1 MGNTQGRSPEEIKGK
16 KKGKLPKGHHGK
28 QFSPP
33 QGRSGVSHQ
42 NGGIVNNTNHR
53 ESSIHLPLKEFEVP
67 DFLKDT
73 QSQPRQG
80 NSSPV
85 VKRNLKDSDFS
96 TMNGSGLMIPRKEL
110 TIPDFLRSKDESNRN
125 SVVENQGRG
134 QKLKASLDRT
144 PRNSERDYRKMNG
157 EHKAHEH
164 STDQKQHQEGKRMP
178 KLQENSQVVEGTII
192 RGHNGTSAD
201 SLERL
206 GPSAKSQLKTVNRQK
221 SHNWMETDSLQSSSS
236 QSLTEPISTMSS
248 DKDKFSVSVRDHSE
262 LVRKGIISNG
272 TLSSVGKYHLH
283 GAADSYVEDDVD
295 SPLSTER
302 SSNFNSSIGYNESS
316 PEQSNRKV
324 KRKDSL
330 QARLRS
336 RITKQERANKAVPR
350 VRYDSDS
357 TTVSDH
363 SAFGDVTP
371 MYSSRRKST
380 PGLNSLN
387 DLPEDL
393 LIFIFSHLP
402 SRDLCRASG
411 VCSKWQK
418 LCWDPLLWS
427 TISIS
432 NYQDSDINKVLRTIL
447 TKLAMDTQGYCLNV
461 LTIKLNGCE
470 LLADKGLG
478 FIARFCIDLEGLDVS
493 GCCCITS
500 KGLHEV
506 LTNCRAVTQLNV
518 TGCTCVNSLSAPVAV
533 ANGLGLGQNG
543 TSLKL
548 RHLDLSDC
556 VAFDDLGLR
565 VVSLSCGLLES
576 LYLRRCNRVT
586 DVGIKHVAQH
596 CSRLKELSIS
606 DCFKVRDFSL
616 KEIAKHC
623 ASLKYLS
630 AAKCPVTDTG
640 IKLIGKHCI
649 KLKYV
654 NIRGCEAVTD
664 VGITH
669 IVQNCLKLRSLDAG
683 KCDITDNGLHI
694 IGIHCPQLKK
704 LSVRGCDRVT
714 DVGIRT
720 IAAQCCSLQYLNV
733 QECSLNYKTFM
744 YIREH
749 CKNCV
754 IEHTCPAF
762 F

>member
-1 MGNTQGRSPEEIKGK
+1 M
-16 KKGKLPKGHHGK
+16 PKGHHGK

-33 QGRSGVSHQ
+33 QGRSGISHQ

-110 TIPDFLRSKDESNRN
+110 TIPDFLRSKDESDRN

-236 QSLTEPISTMSS
+236 QSLTEPFSTMSS

-302 SSNFNSSIGYNESS
+302 SSNFNSSIGYIESS

-336 RITKQERANKAVPR
+336 RITKQERANKSVPR

-447 TKLAMDTQGYCLNV
+447 TK
-461 LTIKLNGCE
+461 
-470 LLADKGLG
+470 
-478 FIARFCIDLEGLDVS
+478 
-493 GCCCITS
+493 
-500 KGLHEV
+500 
-506 LTNCRAVTQLNV
+506 
-518 TGCTCVNSLSAPVAV
+518 
-533 ANGLGLGQNG
+533 
-543 TSLKL
+543 
-548 RHLDLSDC
+548 
-556 VAFDDLGLR
+556 
-565 VVSLSCGLLES
+565 
-576 LYLRRCNRVT
+576 
-586 DVGIKHVAQH
+586 
-596 CSRLKELSIS
+596 
-606 DCFKVRDFSL
+606 
-616 KEIAKHC
+616 
-623 ASLKYLS
+623 
-630 AAKCPVTDTG
+630 
-640 IKLIGKHCI
+640 
-649 KLKYV
+649 
-654 NIRGCEAVTD
+654 
-664 VGITH
+664 
-669 IVQNCLKLRSLDAG
+669 
-683 KCDITDNGLHI
+683 
-694 IGIHCPQLKK
+694 
-704 LSVRGCDRVT
+704 
-714 DVGIRT
+714 
-720 IAAQCCSLQYLNV
+720 
-733 QECSLNYKTFM
+733 
-744 YIREH
+744 
-749 CKNCV
+749 
-754 IEHTCPAF
+754 
-762 F
+762 